1 MLNQNIARIFIS
13 AFLFALPLLGAVQPA
28 TAGPLSGPIFFQDT
42 DRYIGTYRR
51 EEIGASGRVVELLDL
66 KADLSAF
73 MTGEYENRGN
83 VVRSGN
89 WTFACDRVIVT
100 FAPIE
105 TGGTPLVL
113 EFSRTGGGWFRS
125 GDDLKLRKSTPKGS
139 IKEDVVYERISD
151 D

>member
-1 MLNQNIARIFIS
+1 M
-13 AFLFALPLLGAVQPA
+13 AVQSA
-28 TAGPLSGPIFFQDT
+28 SAGPLSGSISFQDT

-66 KADLSAF
+66 KSDLSAF

-89 WTFACDRVIVT
+89 WTLARDRVIVT

-105 TGGTPLVL
+105 TGGTPLVI
-113 EFSRTGGGWFRS
+113 EFSQTGGGWFRS
-125 GDDLKLRKSTPKGS
+125 GKDLKVRKSTPKGTV
-139 IKEDVVYERISD
+139 KEGVVYKRMSD